1 MAVPSRIS
9 SWRMLRHGSLPR
21 GSPRMGR
28 MSKARRSTVRNELP
42 WRAFPLKPTYPNT
55 QLWRGPKRGDRRRWS
70 ARLSAAWVRCILVG
84 ASASAGALLAWEK
97 VGCWSL
103 LCLFCWN
110 KFSRHALSQ
119 VGRQSITGRPDDSK
133 NPSRNLCRYRSGV
146 WHQPTGPGS
155 YRRPIPRSAR
165 SDGTSWCSGTTGRL
179 RHAAAAIRCAMG

>member
-9 SWRMLRHGSLPR
+9 SWRMLRHGSIPR
-21 GSPRMGR
+21 GSPRSGAIAAM
-28 MSKARRSTVRNELP
+28 VRKIIGSLGSLYSSLEP
-42 WRAFPLKPTYPNT
+42 
-55 QLWRGPKRGDRRRWS
+55 Q
-70 ARLSAAWVRCILVG
+70 G

-110 KFSRHALSQ
+110 RFSRHALSQ

-179 RHAAAAIRCAMG
+179 RHAAAAIRCARG